1 MPTAITEITSKVQ
14 EQLLDALR
22 AGQDAVVDT
31 VTSVA
36 GTVERVLPEPAK
48 GTLAFNLPL
57 ATEAADQAFG
67 FAEKVLDAQHR
78 FVTRVLSALTPEDG
92 TAASKPAPKAAAK
105 TSTANAAA

>member
-1 MPTAITEITSKVQ
+1 MPTAITEITAKVQ
-14 EQLLDALR
+14 DQLLEALR

-48 GTLAFNLPL
+48 GTLAYNLPL

-67 FAEKVLDAQHR
+67 FAGKVLEAQHN
-78 FVTRVLSALTPEDG
+78 FVSRVLSAVTPAGED
-92 TAASKPAPKAAAK
+92 AAPKSAPKATTK
-105 TSTANAAA
+105 STTAAA

>member
-1 MPTAITEITSKVQ
+1 MPTAISELTTKVQ
-14 EQLLDALR
+14 DQVLEALR

-48 GTLAFNLPL
+48 GTLASNLPL

-67 FAEKVLDAQHR
+67 FAGKVLDAQHK
-78 FVTRVLSALTPEDG
+78 FVTRVLSAVTPKNG
-92 TAASKPAPKAAAK
+92 TPAPKPTPKAAAAK
-105 TSTANAAA
+105 PSTAA

>member
-1 MPTAITEITSKVQ
+1 MPTAISEITTKVQ
-14 EQLLDALR
+14 DQLLEALR

-57 ATEAADQAFG
+57 ASEAADQAFG
-67 FAEKVLDAQHR
+67 FAEKVLDAQHK
-78 FVTRVLSALTPEDG
+78 FVSRVLSDVTPQDG
-92 TAASKPAPKAAAK
+92 NPAPKPAAK
-105 TSTANAAA
+105 ATTPKTNAA

>member
-1 MPTAITEITSKVQ
+1 MPTAISEITTKVQ
-14 EQLLDALR
+14 DQLLEALR

-67 FAEKVLDAQHR
+67 FAEKVLDAQHK
-78 FVTRVLSALTPEDG
+78 FVSRVLSAVTPQDG
-92 TAASKPAPKAAAK
+92 NTTPKPAAKATTPK
-105 TSTANAAA
+105 TNAA

>member
-14 EQLLDALR
+14 EQLLEALR

-36 GTVERVLPEPAK
+36 GTVERVIPEQAK

-57 ATEAADQAFG
+57 ASEAADQAFG
-67 FAEKVLDAQHR
+67 FAEKVLDAQHQ
-78 FVTRVLSALTPEDG
+78 FVSRVLSAVTPN
-92 TAASKPAPKAAAK
+92 TAATATKPAPKAAAK
-105 TSTANAAA
+105 TTTPNAAA